1 MIILLAALATIGN
14 PDVTP
19 TVRRDAQAKV
29 TIVRGTEISPRTW
42 KPGVQPAQREIVR
55 TEKDGRTT
63 LIRVTEFQ

>member
-14 PDVTP
+14 PDTP
-19 TVRRDAQAKV
+19 EVRRDAQAKA
-29 TIVRGTEISPRTW
+29 TIVLGTEISSRTW
-42 KPGVQPAQREIVR
+42 KPGSQPAQREIVR